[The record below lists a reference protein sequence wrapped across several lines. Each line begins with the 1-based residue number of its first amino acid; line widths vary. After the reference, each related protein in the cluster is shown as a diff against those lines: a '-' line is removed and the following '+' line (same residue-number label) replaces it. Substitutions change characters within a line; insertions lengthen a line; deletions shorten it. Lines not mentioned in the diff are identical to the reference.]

1 MTILHRIAFLLLPS
15 IFLLSSNA
23 APPPELTILRQQ
35 YEKAY
40 AERVTAVHEAA
51 VAELN
56 AKFTAALDNAIEQ
69 AKTSGDLPTVLA
81 FQADQKRLVE
91 KMELPAA
98 DADNVPE
105 ALKNLRSIYRE
116 QIAKI
121 NEQHTA
127 NVTAL
132 QAPYT
137 ARLQELEATLT
148 KNDRVEEATAV
159 MAYSL
164 TLPKESPSLPVPEPP
179 AMAAVGSAP
188 ASTIP
193 ATPPQTN
200 RVKGDDRKAAEWVLS
215 VGGTVQ
221 LWDIKASNGVKTIAD
236 LPKGEFHIRS
246 IQLKG
251 STTKLKPF
259 SDSDFAILGG
269 LERLDAIDITGLE
282 ITPAALDVLTT
293 CPKLRQIGSQ
303 YNKLGDELWAHLAN
317 AHALEML
324 FHGYDSLP
332 VTGIGISKLKTANLS
347 ILSLATA
354 PIIDEALPEIAN
366 FSKLLEIN
374 LERTKITDTG
384 IVALAELQKLR
395 NLSVRNTDVTAV
407 GLTSLRNLPLTTLGY
422 GRTISEMAAQAA
434 EVAKLFPKVTRLF
447 IPVEAN
453 PTTTEWNALATAWP
467 KLTDLYSINSR
478 EFTDEACEG
487 IVAFQSLEDLQIF
500 NAPKVTD
507 KGIAFLT
514 PLKKIRVIRFLGDAA
529 ISDAALVTLAE
540 MRSLK
545 ILKLP
550 NNSAGITP
558 AGIATFKKSRPD
570 IKLE

>member
-159 MAYSL
+159 MAYRRGL
-164 TLPKESPSLPVPEPP
+164 GDTL
-179 AMAAVGSAP
+179 SAP
-188 ASTIP
+188 SIPPMAVAPVNPAPFAP
-193 ATPPQTN
+193 ATSVSSTLNN
-200 RVKGDDRKAAEWVLS
+200 RSPGKSDDEKAAKWLIQ
-215 VGGTVQ
+215 VGGEFS
-221 LWDIKASNGVKTIAD
+221 IKEGGAAKHEVKSITD
-236 LPKGEFHIRS
+236 LPKGNYQIVT
-246 IQLKG
+246 I
-251 STTKLKPF
+251 
-259 SDSDFAILGG
+259 
-269 LERLDAIDITGLE
+269 RLDGRSTSGPVTGESLQVLSGLQGLQSFNLDYFELPDEAMTVIGTFSKLESLTLSHNSQFTGAALQSITGLQ
-282 ITPAALDVLTT
+282 DLT
-293 CPKLRQIGSQ
+293 QFVS
-303 YNKLGDELWAHLAN
+303 Y
-317 AHALEML
+317 
-324 FHGYDSLP
+324 S
-332 VTGIGISKLKTANLS
+332 SS
-347 ILSLATA
+347 IN
-354 PIIDEALPEIAN
+354 DEAIHY
-366 FSKLLEIN
+366 
-374 LERTKITDTG
+374 
-384 IVALAELQKLR
+384 LAQCK
-395 NLSVRNTDVTAV
+395 
-407 GLTSLRNLPLTTLGY
+407 GLTTLVIDGCRSMTD
-422 GRTISEMAAQAA
+422 GCIPP
-434 EVAKLFPKVTRLF
+434 LNNLPRLSH
-447 IPVEAN
+447 
-453 PTTTEWNALATAWP
+453 L
-467 KLTDLYSINSR
+467 
-478 EFTDEACEG
+478 
-487 IVAFQSLEDLQIF
+487 SLQDSS
-500 NAPKVTD
+500 V
-507 KGIAFLT
+507 
-514 PLKKIRVIRFLGDAA
+514 
-529 ISDAALVTLAE
+529 
-540 MRSLK
+540 
-545 ILKLP
+545 
-550 NNSAGITP
+550 TP
-558 AGIATFKKSRPD
+558 AGISQLTAKLQGFGINFSPDRSIAPLVAILAEKQPQLRAITIGYTIPDDSLAHLILLPNVTSVAIGGVANETLLDGLSGVPKLEKFYATSSFAISNTGLLKFVPMKKLRYLSLASPLLTEAGIAAFTKERPD
-570 IKLE
+570 VKIVR